1 MDDPSVA
8 ISPTLGNDR
17 RGNKILLQE
26 EPYSLGLAL
35 IWEATGVPAR
45 FHRALIKLAGVARLV
60 DLESAR
66 VSRLLWVQA

>member
-1 MDDPSVA
+1 MGED
-8 ISPTLGNDR
+8 

-45 FHRALIKLAGVARLV
+45 FHRALRKLAGVARLV